1 MMKLIASSNTGGSW
15 GIDFIDKDANPI
27 NLSPFTIEVDI
38 LADHDS
44 PAKTIGDGG
53 LATLVTGVGNGRL
66 IVTLPDGHG
75 LAAGLYPVHTR
86 YHNGDG
92 NFEDL
97 HKGMLKLSTPGGDSY
112 FETQAQYDG
121 EIEIVEVLAAQLAE
135 IDGGTAPSTYEDLI
149 DGGGA

>member
-1 MMKLIASSNTGGSW
+1 MKIIASSNTGGSW
-15 GIDFIDKDANPI
+15 ALNFVQVDGSAI

-38 LADHDS
+38 LSDHDG

-53 LATLVTGVGNGRL
+53 LSILVSGVGNGL
-66 IVTLPDGHG
+66 LTVTLPDGHG
-75 LAAGLYPVHTR
+75 LPAGVYPVHTR

-92 NFEDL
+92 NFLDL
-97 HKGMLKLSTPGGDSY
+97 HKGTLKLSTPGGDSY
-112 FETQAQYDG
+112 FETEAQYDG

-135 IDGGTAPSTYEDLI
+135 IDGGIAPSTYEDLV